1 MRTIKLG
8 SLYPDLFNLNA
19 DIGNLAVVKR
29 RLELS
34 GYKVEVVDVT
44 PGAKGSAELDFL
56 VVGSPSSSVMEMVM
70 SDVSALKPFASEL
83 LKSEVVV
90 LAVSNGLHAFGSIV
104 GKDGKRKDSLEL
116 LDFTTTYGSK
126 QHVTIA
132 ATVETEFGQIA
143 GIENHNATV
152 KLGNSGDRLGEMSF
166 GVGNNTGG
174 DEGYLKNNFFG
185 THLQGPVLALNE
197 IFADQIVSR
206 VVTRAG
212 GNYEP
217 GVALGKLNALSE
229 EARLHL
235 LKRQS

>member
-19 DIGNLAVVKR
+19 DTGNLSVVKR

-34 GYKVEVVDVT
+34 GYKIEVVDVV
-44 PGAKGSAELDFL
+44 PGAKGSADLDFL
-56 VVGSPSSSVMEMVM
+56 VVGSPSSSVMDKVM
-70 SDVSALKPFASEL
+70 AEASDLKPFATEL
-83 LKSEVVV
+83 LKSDVVV
-90 LAVSNGLHAFGSIV
+90 LAVSNGLHAFGSII
-104 GKDGKRKDSLEL
+104 GKDGKRKASLEL

-143 GIENHNATV
+143 GIENHNATIE
-152 KLGNSGDRLGEMSF
+152 LSHSGDRLGEMSF

-185 THLQGPVLALNE
+185 THLHGPVLALNE
-197 IFADQIVSR
+197 VFADQIVSR
-206 VVTRAG
+206 IVSRAG
-212 GNYEP
+212 GIYEP
-217 GVALGKLNALSE
+217 GVALDKLNALST

>member
-1 MRTIKLG
+1 MRTIKIG

-19 DIGNLAVVKR
+19 DTGNLSVVKR

-34 GYKVEVVDVT
+34 GYQVEVVEVV
-44 PGAKGSAELDFL
+44 PGAKGSAEIDFL
-56 VVGSPSSSVMEMVM
+56 VVGSPSSSVMEKVM
-70 SDVSALKPFASEL
+70 ADASTLKPFAAEL
-83 LKSEVVV
+83 LKSDVVV
-90 LAVSNGLHAFGSIV
+90 LAVSNGLHAFGNIV
-104 GKDGKRKDSLEL
+104 GKDGKPKESLGL

-152 KLGNSGDRLGEMSF
+152 QLADAADRLGQITF

-185 THLQGPVLALNE
+185 THLHGPVLALNE
-197 IFADQIVSR
+197 VFADQIVSR
-206 VVTRAG
+206 VVARAG
-212 GNYEP
+212 GNYQP
-217 GVALGKLNALSE
+217 GVALDKLNALST